1 MKVSE
6 KPSLQ
11 GSQTEKKI
19 QMCLS
24 TQKISRFE
32 IWISRHF
39 VTKNNLWGITT
50 GQEPLWGINSVTSL
64 SSLDGR

>member
-32 IWISRHF
+32 I
-39 VTKNNLWGITT
+39 
-50 GQEPLWGINSVTSL
+50 
-64 SSLDGR
+64 